1 MLARSDGNGYDDGMI
16 VTIEATVVCTIE
28 DGLHLLKLAR
38 QEVETTKSS
47 EDWELFYPE
56 TPTDALQLLI
66 RQAIAQ
72 RLLTCGG
79 VVLHEIGHQ
88 VKSLD
93 MPLES

>member
-1 MLARSDGNGYDDGMI
+1 MT
-16 VTIEATVVCTIE
+16 VTIEATVACTIQ
-28 DGLHLLKLAR
+28 DGFHLMDLAR
-38 QEVETTKSS
+38 KEVETTKAP
-47 EDWELFYPE
+47 EDWDLFYPD
-56 TPTDALQLLI
+56 TPTSALQLLI

-93 MPLES
+93 MLLPE